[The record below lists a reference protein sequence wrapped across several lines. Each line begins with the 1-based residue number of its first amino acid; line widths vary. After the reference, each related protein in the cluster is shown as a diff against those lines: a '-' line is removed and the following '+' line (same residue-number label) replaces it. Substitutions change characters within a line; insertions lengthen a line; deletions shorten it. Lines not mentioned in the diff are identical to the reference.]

1 MGGIFDLSIIL
12 LHAANLIYFVAFT
25 RQSFTKLHITYLLF
39 QSFRHGQ
46 RYVGPS
52 IIRSVT
58 IELRHHYNFN
68 SINLESIHAQ
78 YPPPPVTMALGSM
91 SM

>member
-12 LHAANLIYFVAFT
+12 LHAAYLIYFVAFT

-39 QSFRHGQ
+39 QSFRHGPC
-46 RYVGPS
+46 YVGPS

-78 YPPPPVTMALGSM
+78 YPAPPVTMALGSM